1 METGRP
7 VLLDV
12 NGPVL
17 LDVNGPVLLDVNG
30 PVLLDVN
37 GPVLL
42 DVNGPVL
49 LDVNGLA
56 ITVHGKPHRSATA
69 PQYRRSLLSQRHGG
83 PTHTPRARA
92 HSRSFAHPR
101 RPP

>member
-1 METGRP
+1 VETGRP

-17 LDVNGPVLLDVNG
+17 LDVNGPVLLDVN
-30 PVLLDVN
+30 V
-37 GPVLL
+37 L